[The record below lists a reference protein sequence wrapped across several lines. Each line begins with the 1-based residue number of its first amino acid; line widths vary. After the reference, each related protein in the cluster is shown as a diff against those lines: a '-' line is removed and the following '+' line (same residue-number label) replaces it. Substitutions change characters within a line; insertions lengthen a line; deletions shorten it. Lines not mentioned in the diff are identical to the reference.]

1 MHGSVPKIMIIAKRE
16 AAGDLMPDFS
26 GPSFQEARKSCVH
39 GESEMVDPVGDE
51 DEDMNEQ
58 ILAIAKELL
67 KASKMH
73 KGQSEKL
80 KAIVGGENAQ
90 YSAHA
95 EDEGE
100 EEMKIGKKRELK

>member
-1 MHGSVPKIMIIAKRE
+1 
-16 AAGDLMPDFS
+16 
-26 GPSFQEARKSCVH
+26 
-39 GESEMVDPVGDE
+39 
-51 DEDMNEQ
+51 
-58 ILAIAKELL
+58 
-67 KASKMH
+67 MH